1 VDHLA
6 AAARGGRTHPYTVVH
21 YLNQFAAG
29 IGAEKSADL
38 RPRWI
43 DGPVGPGKLLE
54 AALAPAGRVVGT
66 VVCGD
71 DYIAMHGDEAIAA
84 VLSHVREAKADAL
97 IAGPAF
103 GAGRYGVAC
112 STVCQACREQLAIPA
127 IAAMHPENP
136 GVDVARPTLI
146 VPTADTALGMPDAVR
161 TLARLTLTLCR
172 GEALGPAAAE
182 GYLPTGVKKNVRA
195 QQNGAQ
201 RAAAMLLRKIA
212 GAPFATEIAVPR
224 VDRVPPAPALDDLPH
239 ATVALVTTG
248 GIVPKGNPDRLE
260 SRRASKWLKY
270 SIAGRSDLGPDEFE
284 CIHGGFD
291 GTDTNKDPDRV
302 TPIDALRILEHDGEI
317 GRLYDWMYVTTGNA
331 APLDRAQKFGRELAD
346 ELRREGIRAVIFT
359 AT

>member
-1 VDHLA
+1 MLRAPGA
-6 AAARGGRTHPYTVVH
+6 ASDAHPYAIVH

-38 RPRWI
+38 APRWV
-43 DGPVGPGKLLE
+43 DGPVGPGKLLQ
-54 AALAPAGRVVGT
+54 AALHPAGRVVGT
-66 VVCGD
+66 IVCGD
-71 DYIAMHGDEAIAA
+71 DYVAMHSADAIAA
-84 VLSHVREAKADAL
+84 ILPYVREARADAL

-112 STVCQACREQLAIPA
+112 STICEACRDQLAIPA
-127 IAAMHPENP
+127 LAGMHRENP

-146 VPTADTALGMPDAVR
+146 VPTAETALGMPDAVR
-161 TLARLTLTLCR
+161 TLARLALTLCR

-182 GYLPTGVKKNVRA
+182 GYLPTGIKKNIRA
-195 QQNGAQ
+195 PQNGAQ
-201 RAAAMLLRKIA
+201 RATVMLLRKIA
-212 GAPFATEIAVPR
+212 GTPFQTEIEVPQ
-224 VDRVPPAPALDDLPH
+224 VDQVPPAPALDDLAH

-260 SRRASKWLKY
+260 SRRASRWLKY
-270 SIAGRSDLGPDEFE
+270 SIAGRADLSPDEFE

-302 TPIDALRILEHDGEI
+302 TPIDALRVLERSGEI